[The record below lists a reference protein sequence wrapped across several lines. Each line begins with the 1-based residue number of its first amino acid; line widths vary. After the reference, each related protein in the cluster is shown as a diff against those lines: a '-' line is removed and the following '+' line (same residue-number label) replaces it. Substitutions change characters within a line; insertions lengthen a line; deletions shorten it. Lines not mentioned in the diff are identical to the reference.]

1 MRVPMSWLRELL
13 PGLRAD
19 ARDVAAA
26 LIRAGLEVEK
36 IDTPGAEITGVV
48 VAEVLDIEE
57 LTGFKKPIR
66 FVEVSTGAEVA
77 RGHLRRGQL
86 RRRATGCVY
95 APPGAVLAGG
105 FEIGRSAPPTGA
117 TPTA

>member
-36 IDTPGAEITGVV
+36 IDTPGAEVTGVV

-66 FVEVSTGAEVA
+66 FVQVSTGAQTAGGRSAA
-77 RGHLRRGQL
+77 RPTSPSVTGCSTPRRGPCSPAAS
-86 RRRATGCVY
+86 RS
-95 APPGAVLAGG
+95 GG
-105 FEIGRSAPPTGA
+105 APPTGG

>member
-36 IDTPGAEITGVV
+36 IDTPGAEVSGVV

-66 FVEVSTGAEVA
+66 FVQVSTGAPGA

-86 RRRATGCVY
+86 RRRR
-95 APPGAVLAGG
+95 PGALRPAGG
-105 FEIGRSAPPTGA
+105 RARRRASRSGGAPPTGGS
-117 TPTA
+117 PTA